1 MSPRNQTRRLPA
13 VPVVDRVPVMVWR
26 ESKATWVTPAEDGAV
41 TVRLLKVFI
50 LLMTCVEALAEVNDT
65 L

>member
-1 MSPRNQTRRLPA
+1 M
-13 VPVVDRVPVMVWR
+13 PVVDRVPVMVWR